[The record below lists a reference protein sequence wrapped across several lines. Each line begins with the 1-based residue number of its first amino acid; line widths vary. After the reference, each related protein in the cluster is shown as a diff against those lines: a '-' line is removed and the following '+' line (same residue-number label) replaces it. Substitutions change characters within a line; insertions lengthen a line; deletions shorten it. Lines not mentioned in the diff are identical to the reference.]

1 MAYDCDRILPDLMTT
16 HSCPSTANYTSGPSR
31 ISLDQMLG
39 MEKARG
45 AYRAELIRYTG
56 FARER
61 RSHER
66 SAVVEVKSVM
76 PSRVPA
82 ERVWRGMAFQL
93 GHDGS
98 WIGFP
103 VIHVPEYLTQ
113 VAKAYAGHR
122 KCIES
127 VIAGVSLSCRHQ
139 IIQAAIPLELG
150 GMARGAVR
158 TAFIAACLMLCS
170 GCKYMYVVRRGGR
183 HLIIVLR
190 AREWERRGREWLF
203 WSKHAKTII

>member
-1 MAYDCDRILPDLMTT
+1 MAYDCDGILPDLMTT

-45 AYRAELIRYTG
+45 TYRAEFIRYTG

-82 ERVWRGMAFQL
+82 ERVWRGMAFQV

-150 GMARGAVR
+150 GMARGGVR

-170 GCKYMYVVRRGGR
+170 GCKYVVRRGGR